1 MKRYRQNGVMN
12 KETEHLVL
20 EHLRRI
26 RDVLDVM
33 QSDIQDL
40 KIRMTAVEE
49 NVGQLFVMAA
59 AANKRM
65 DRIDERLGRIE
76 KRLDLVEA

>member
-1 MKRYRQNGVMN
+1 MN

-26 RDVLDVM
+26 RDGLDVM

-40 KIRMTAVEE
+40 KVRMTAVEE
-49 NVGQLFVMAA
+49 NVGRLFVMAA